1 MATVLEEMKV
11 LVIRQRG
18 QSVLTREDGRG
29 VDRDSLVHNCLPR
42 FPVFNDDTAATL
54 ELEITNLKFAAFV
67 QSLLQSN
74 DTASS
79 MAIYLPFD
87 ILTAIFEE
95 VEDVHDLLHIRIVS
109 HTFCAAATPIAFR
122 VLSVIAT
129 TESAQNLRQL
139 FDVPDI
145 ANHVREIAFR
155 DSDTDGTGRIL
166 KYVKGG
172 TVDELANSF
181 SRVYQLPRLETIN
194 LTFYPRYGNRLD
206 SDGGRPALQSSIL
219 SALVSSFS
227 VCTPNLTSLF
237 LHNLRTSDLSSLE
250 SPSFQTILTTLR
262 RFQLSPLFDPPN
274 SVTVDDSW
282 SYFWGNICPRMLTP
296 MQYSLTELTLHSNVH
311 VGALA
316 GLSFDGLHF
325 PRLCAVSLG
334 RVVFDTSVGVQD
346 FILRHAATLA
356 RLELLMCK
364 LPITLTPSIFS
375 SIAVTVN
382 DPSSDADNWA
392 RVWDCFEAKLTALV
406 SLRVDESHDGYY
418 FQYGSNLGP
427 YAFTTPRAAT
437 NAVALRRLHMTVV
450 ARSEKFNPQMV
461 LTSHVTTA
469 NALAGASKGA
479 SACMNINL
487 PFEILTAIF
496 EGVEDVRVIWHIRA
510 ASRTFC
516 AAATPFAF
524 RILSVITTTGSTQNL
539 GQFFDAPDIAAHWT
553 RNSRLAPGLS
563 S

>member
-1 MATVLEEMKV
+1 
-11 LVIRQRG
+11 
-18 QSVLTREDGRG
+18 
-29 VDRDSLVHNCLPR
+29 
-42 FPVFNDDTAATL
+42 
-54 ELEITNLKFAAFV
+54 
-67 QSLLQSN
+67 
-74 DTASS
+74 
-79 MAIYLPFD
+79 MAICLPFD

-95 VEDVHDLLHIRIVS
+95 VDDIHDLRHIRIVS
-109 HTFCAAATPIAFR
+109 HTFCTAATPFVFR

-145 ANHVREIAFR
+145 VNHVREIAFR
-155 DSDTDGTGRIL
+155 DTDTYGMGRIL
-166 KYVKGG
+166 GASQVNDDA
-172 TVDELANSF
+172 VDELANSF

-194 LTFYPRYGNRLD
+194 LMFYPRYGTQLGNQL
-206 SDGGRPALQSSIL
+206 DGGHPALQSSVL

-237 LHNLRTSDLSSLE
+237 LHNLCTSDLSPLE

-262 RFQLSPLFDPPN
+262 RFQLSPLFNPPN

-282 SYFWGNICPRMLTP
+282 SYFWGTLCPRMLTP

-334 RVVFDTSVGVQD
+334 RIVFDTPVGAQD

-364 LPITLTPSIFS
+364 LPITLTPSISS
-375 SIAVTVN
+375 SIVATVTVN
-382 DPSSDADNWA
+382 DPSSDPYNWA

-406 SLRVDESHDGYY
+406 SLRVDEFHDGYY

-437 NAVALRRLHMTVV
+437 NAVALRRLRMTVV
-450 ARSEKFNPQMV
+450 ARSEKV
-461 LTSHVTTA
+461 RRA
-469 NALAGASKGA
+469 
-479 SACMNINL
+479 
-487 PFEILTAIF
+487 
-496 EGVEDVRVIWHIRA
+496 EG
-510 ASRTFC
+510 
-516 AAATPFAF
+516 
-524 RILSVITTTGSTQNL
+524 IT
-539 GQFFDAPDIAAHWT
+539 
-553 RNSRLAPGLS
+553 
-563 S
+563 